1 MSEPRDA
8 YIDIVSNFTYKDFR
22 CQINR
27 YYIHNKYEKVPKD
40 IMQLPIDSHWL
51 CGYIAIPY
59 NHALYAESTDSIF
72 ENARNVDNVAH
83 GGITYANFVDKSD
96 IRFTNLFTDQDD
108 DKIFVIGF
116 DCNHFGDSYWDQ
128 DEAYITNNLKEIIDQ
143 IITDFGAAK

>member
-27 YYIHNKYEKVPKD
+27 YYIHNKYEKVLKG
-40 IMQLPIDSHWL
+40 IMQLLIDSHWL
-51 CGYIAIPY
+51 CGYIAIPRD
-59 NHALYAESTDSIF
+59 NALYAGSTESIF

-83 GGITYANFVDKSD
+83 GGITYANFVDRSD
-96 IRFTNLFTDQDD
+96 IRLTNLFTDKDD
-108 DKIFVIGF
+108 DRIFVIGF
-116 DCNHFGDSYWDQ
+116 DCNHSGDSYLDQ
-128 DEAYITNNLKEIIDQ
+128 DEAYVTNNLKEIIDQ

>member
-8 YIDIVSNFTYKDFR
+8 YIDIVSNFTYRDFR

-51 CGYIAIPY
+51 CGYIAIPRD
-59 NHALYAESTDSIF
+59 NALYAGSTESIF
-72 ENARNVDNVAH
+72 EQARNVYNAAH
-83 GGITYANFVDKSD
+83 GGITYANFVDRSD
-96 IRFTNLFTDQDD
+96 IRFTNLFTDGDD
-108 DKIFVIGF
+108 DRIFVIGF
-116 DCNHFGDSYWDQ
+116 DCNHFGDSYLDQ
-128 DEAYITNNLKEIIDQ
+128 DEAYVTNNLKEIIDQ